1 MGRRKWILGVV
12 LFALPTFWCGHFALF
27 ANDSVTIRVQHYP
40 ENAFLRIPEFFS
52 GNEYSGD
59 KLIIRTNSDREG
71 LYFSIPLGKK
81 NSLIR
86 NAKSIELQFIEST
99 NPIPRISTYYIS
111 EISAEK
117 ESLLLGVTGKDW
129 NQSTMKLVAWK
140 VLILDSANKQI
151 FTSQSTLW
159 GHQE

>member
-12 LFALPTFWCGHFALF
+12 LFALATFWCGHFALF

-59 KLIIRTNSDREG
+59 KLIIRTNSEREG

-86 NAKSIELQFIEST
+86 NGKSIELQFIEST
-99 NPIPRISTYYIS
+99 NPIP
-111 EISAEK
+111 EF
-117 ESLLLGVTGKDW
+117 
-129 NQSTMKLVAWK
+129 Q
-140 VLILDSANKQI
+140 LILFQKFQLKKSLFCLASQVKTG
-151 FTSQSTLW
+151 TSRQ
-159 GHQE
+159 